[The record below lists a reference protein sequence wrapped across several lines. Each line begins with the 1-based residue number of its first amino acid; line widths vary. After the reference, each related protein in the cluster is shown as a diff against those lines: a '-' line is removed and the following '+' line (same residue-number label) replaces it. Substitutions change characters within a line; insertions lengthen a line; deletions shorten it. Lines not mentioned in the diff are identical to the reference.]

1 MTEAPVRD
9 DDDDGFLMPDQVR
22 AGGLEIRKRP
32 TAAPTTR
39 APSSRRT
46 SEFED
51 EAKLSTEDTVMSDI
65 QRLIDASSGAR
76 RLSDDDEADARD
88 VEWAAPAGQSGDG
101 TSALNK
107 KLGY

>member
-1 MTEAPVRD
+1 
-9 DDDDGFLMPDQVR
+9 MPDQVR

-32 TAAPTTR
+32 TAAPTQR
-39 APSSRRT
+39 APSGRP
-46 SEFED
+46 SEFND
-51 EAKLSTEDTVMSDI
+51 DDDAKPSTEDAVMSDI

-76 RLSDDDEADARD
+76 RLSDDEADARD
-88 VEWAAPAGQSGDG
+88 VEWTAPAGQSGDG